1 MKLTPLSIPSRK
13 NINKAV
19 ESTNE
24 HIRSMFADPAKSK
37 PVGTSAEDLDADE
50 KTITE
55 AFAQADIRVN
65 GERPWDIHIHDKRF
79 YRRVLAHGTMGF
91 GESFMEGWWDCADLE
106 ELCFRCIGAHL
117 EEKLAPHV
125 QSIVEVAFSG
135 LMHMHDRKKA
145 GSSAA
150 EHYDLGNDFFAA
162 MLDPAMQ
169 YSCAYFEGTSDL
181 VIAQRLKMGL
191 ICQKL
196 GIRPGMRVLDI
207 GCGWGGLAKYAAEH
221 FGCSV
226 TGITLSENQKAYA
239 EEACSGLSVEIRL
252 QDYRDV
258 SEPFDRIV
266 SVGMLEHVGHSNY
279 GKYMEVASRCL
290 KPDGLFLC
298 HTITGNNTRT
308 SCDPWITRYI
318 FPNSMLPSASRV
330 LQASE
335 GRFVLEDV
343 QNLGTHYAP
352 TLAAWERAFS
362 NSCDQFRAR
371 YGEKFI
377 RMWRLYLLSCAG
389 AFRARSLQVLQ
400 FLFSKSESGNMSI
413 ASAIRSARNQNIPDR
428 YPYHSQP
435 GLTMDEVMKS
445 SGPIAK
451 NAGPHGQEPKE

>member
-13 NINKAV
+13 DLTKAL
-19 ESTNE
+19 EATNSQ
-24 HIRSMFADPAKSK
+24 IRSIFVDPAKRMSS
-37 PVGTSAEDLDADE
+37 GTSSEQAEADE

-55 AFAQADIRVN
+55 ALAHADIRVN
-65 GERPWDIHIHDKRF
+65 GERPWDIHVHDKRF
-79 YRRVLAHGTMGF
+79 FRRVMAHGTMGF
-91 GESFMEGWWDCADLE
+91 GESYMEGWWDCADLE
-106 ELCFRCIGAHL
+106 ELCFRCINAHV
-117 EEKLAPHV
+117 EEKLTPHV

-135 LMHMHDRKKA
+135 LLHMHEKKKDENGFIA
-145 GSSAA
+145 
-150 EHYDLGNDFFAA
+150 HYDLGNDFFES

-181 VIAQRLKMGL
+181 GIAQRLKMGL

-239 EEACSGLSVEIRL
+239 EKSCSGLSVEIRL

-258 SEPFDRIV
+258 SEPFDRIM

-298 HTITGNNTRT
+298 HTITGNKTRT
-308 SCDPWITRYI
+308 DCDPWITRYI
-318 FPNSMLPSASRV
+318 FPNSLLPSASRV

-335 GRFVLEDV
+335 GRFILEDV
-343 QNLGTHYAP
+343 QNLGAHYAP
-352 TLAAWERAFS
+352 TLAAWERGFS

-371 YGEKFI
+371 YGDKFL

-400 FLFSKSESGNMSI
+400 FLFSKSESGDIGI
-413 ASAIRSARNQNIPDR
+413 ASAIRSARHPILPER

-435 GLTMDEVMKS
+435 GLTMEEVIKS
-445 SGPIAK
+445 GTMPR
-451 NAGPHGQEPKE
+451 KETESSRPETDA